1 MEEREDD
8 ICSKSMEI
16 GVGEVQP
23 SYLPGKPGEVVL
35 DLKAGE
41 SGGELCIKSL
51 RSDFS
56 EAVHSDPTEVKAL
69 TRRLGRSL
77 YMRGFPLHGS
87 HHLVPEAEAN
97 PAGQVVGRAPAP
109 SPTRQQQ
116 ACLVSRARAQVGM
129 AKRWRKGM
137 YSS

>member
-1 MEEREDD
+1 MEEGEDD
-8 ICSKSMEI
+8 IGSKSMEI

-23 SYLPGKPGEVVL
+23 SYSTGEPGEVVL
-35 DLKAGE
+35 DLRAGE
-41 SGGELCIKSL
+41 NGGELCIKCL

-56 EAVHSDPTEVKAL
+56 EAVHSDPTEIKAL

-97 PAGQVVGRAPAP
+97 PAGQPGGGQG
-109 SPTRQQQ
+109 TRP
-116 ACLVSRARAQVGM
+116 LPH
-129 AKRWRKGM
+129 
-137 YSS
+137 